1 MVVVKPPHKTALI
14 GATRTG
20 KTLFAVR
27 NSPAGIYAI
36 DPEQAIAHYSD
47 VASGAIFW
55 PTVQGRID
63 PLTIAQEAEAKLWD
77 LPLDTTIIVDS
88 VTSIYRRQS
97 RLASM
102 AGDLTAAQR
111 EARGLSKN
119 KATLMKG
126 KANAIQVLGG
136 MASYGKPLFLI
147 WHEGAGLDVDSFK
160 MVTKESI
167 SNKER
172 GVLLR
177 DIDVI
182 LRFDTNG
189 GNRYTVTVDP
199 ETRGRGIKKPR
210 TGFTIVDPPSNFWAG
225 AMDKLDDLIYRHFT
239 SEDDAIQWAEEK
251 SSLDPEF
258 LQAHYAEVREERKP
272 ANASAMW
279 FEWMTAIYAI
289 IESGN
294 GPVPSKNER
303 PAEDPVPP
311 PVPPPA
317 DPEPTEVPIPDPEPE
332 KEKEV
337 SPVEA
342 QVEAVQAQVVAAL
355 DDAQQEDSGPGR
367 VYDDRHRTAVA
378 PEDFEDYDIYLAVVG
393 KLPYERS
400 NIYNAKDVHGANW
413 RLPDEEE

>member
-272 ANASAMW
+272 ANASA
-279 FEWMTAIYAI
+279 
-289 IESGN
+289 
-294 GPVPSKNER
+294 P
-303 PAEDPVPP
+303 PAE
-311 PVPPPA
+311 
-317 DPEPTEVPIPDPEPE
+317 PEPTEAPIPDPEPE

-413 RLPDEEE
+413 RLSDEEE